1 MAIKLQQKKVKPPS
15 HTNEGDSVRRAA
27 NQRLQIIGKLACSVP
42 IDQEKKHHAKS
53 DKIGKEKKREKR

>member
-1 MAIKLQQKKVKPPS
+1 MRATVYAEQQIK
-15 HTNEGDSVRRAA
+15 
-27 NQRLQIIGKLACSVP
+27 RLQIIGKLACSVP